1 MSGITDFSI
10 NKDRVTV
17 LFLMIMAVAGLLA
30 YLTYPKQE
38 DPSIQIREAVVWA
51 FFPGMAPERVEDL
64 ITRKLEE
71 QIRLLGDVD
80 YIESDSKRGMS
91 FMHVIA
97 RDEVPVLKTVW
108 RDLRDKLTDVTP
120 HLPTGTIGPFVND
133 EFGLTAVATVALW
146 AEGFSL
152 AEMRLVARDLRN
164 ELYSLKGIRRVEM
177 FGAQDQRVFL
187 ELSNAKLAEFGIS
200 PAVVVETLQQQN
212 VILPGGLIDVRG
224 QNVVVEPTGDFDSI
238 ADIEDVI
245 IPIPGTQRVTP
256 LRDLAEVSRGYVDP
270 PSQPVYY
277 NGRPAIVLS
286 VSVLEG
292 EGVNAVEFGERL
304 TRKIRQIEQT
314 LPIGYALD
322 YATYQPP
329 LIEAAVSG
337 AITNLLQTLVIVL
350 VVVVLF
356 LGVRTGLI
364 VGSFV
369 PMTML
374 MSVAI
379 MRAMDIEL
387 QRMSIAAL
395 IIALGM
401 LVDNGIVIAEDI
413 RTRLQNG
420 EGRRQAALASGR
432 SLAIPLLTSTLTT
445 ILAFVPI
452 SLAIGGAGEYT
463 KSLGQVLIITLLSS
477 WFLSMM
483 MTPVMC
489 VWFMKF
495 KPREPTAAREPTAE
509 GEGGD
514 PYSGAFYRIYRSLLQ
529 GMLRARLLVLA
540 CAVVALVAAVYASQF
555 IVKEFFPAGDRNQ
568 YLVYLDLPAGSRSD
582 KTAAVARKL
591 SNWLQDKTLNP
602 EVTGTIAYVGGGGPR
617 FFLSLAPID
626 ADPHLAFLIV
636 NTENASQVA
645 ALVERTRTYAE
656 ENLPDAFA
664 RVKAMWLGSTE
675 TGLFE
680 IRLSGPSLGVLNDK
694 TASLMESLKEIPG
707 IVDVKQDWENRVLR
721 LNVKVDQARA
731 RRAGVTSRDVAT
743 SLNSLISG
751 AEVTQYREGDEEIPV
766 IVRSTEG
773 ERKKASEIYNM
784 NVYSNTTGT
793 AVPLEQVADI
803 KGDWEYYRIKRRGQQ
818 RTVTISAKHPTL
830 KADQIYAALSPAL
843 ESLDLPTGHE
853 WELGGELEQSA
864 KAQAYLFANM
874 PYAIAGIILL
884 LVWQFNS
891 FRRAGI
897 ILLTIPLTFIG
908 ASIGLIIMNSAFGF
922 MVILGLLSLAG
933 IIINNGIVLIDRIDA
948 ERDSGREPYDA
959 IVTACLARLRP
970 ILMTTVTTILGLMTL
985 ILSVD
990 PLFYGMAVAIAFGL
1004 GVATIFTLGVV
1015 PVLYAVFFR
1024 VKNPPKRTSDRT
1036 ELAVAG

>member
-1 MSGITDFSI
+1 MRGITDFSI
-10 NKDRVTV
+10 EKDRVTV
-17 LFLMIMAVAGLLA
+17 LFLLIMAVAGLFS

-51 FFPGMAPERVEDL
+51 YFPGMPPQRVEDL

-97 RDEVPVLKTVW
+97 RDEVPELKTVW
-108 RDLRDKLTDVTP
+108 RDLRDKLNDVTP

-133 EFGLTAVATVALW
+133 EFGLTAVATIALW

-164 ELYSLKGIRRVEM
+164 ELYSLKGIRRVEL

-200 PAVVVETLQQQN
+200 PSVVVDTLQQQN

-224 QNVVVEPTGDFDSI
+224 QNIVVEPTGDFDSI
-238 ADIEDVI
+238 ADIEEVI
-245 IPIPGTQRVTP
+245 IPIPGTERVTP
-256 LRDLAEVSRGYVDP
+256 LRDLAKVSRGYVDP
-270 PSQPVYY
+270 PNQPVYY

-314 LPIGYALD
+314 LPVGYALD

-329 LIEAAVSG
+329 LIHAAVSG
-337 AITNLLQTLVIVL
+337 AVTNLLQTLVIVL

-356 LGVRTGLI
+356 LGLRTGLI

-374 MSVAI
+374 MSMAI

-395 IIALGM
+395 IISLGM

-420 EGRRQAALASGR
+420 EGRRQAALSSGR

-489 VWFMKF
+489 VWFMKV
-495 KPREPTAAREPTAE
+495 KPREPKAE
-509 GEGGD
+509 GQVAD
-514 PYSGAFYRIYRSLLQ
+514 PYSGTFYRVYRSLLQ
-529 GMLRARLLVLA
+529 GMLRARFFVLA
-540 CAVVALVAAVYASQF
+540 CAVAALVTAVYASQF

-582 KTAAVARKL
+582 KTAAVTLKL
-591 SNWLQDKTLNP
+591 SNWLQDKTVNP

-626 ADPHLAFLIV
+626 ADPHLAFLVV
-636 NTENASQVA
+636 NTENASQVPT
-645 ALVERTRTYAE
+645 LVERTRVFAQ
-656 ENLPDAFA
+656 ENLPEAFT

-680 IRLSGPSLGVLNDK
+680 IRLSGPSFDVLGEK
-694 TASLMESLKEIPG
+694 TASLMESLQEIPG
-707 IVDVKQDWENRVLR
+707 IVDVRQDWENRVLR

-731 RRAGVTSRDVAT
+731 RRAGITSRDVAN

-751 AEVTQYREGDEEIPV
+751 AEVTQYREGDEAIPV
-766 IVRSTEG
+766 IVRSTKA
-773 ERKKASEIYNM
+773 ERTNVSAIHNINIY
-784 NVYSNTTGT
+784 SSTRGT
-793 AVPLEQVADI
+793 AVPLEQIADI
-803 KGDWEYYRIKRRGQQ
+803 KGDWEFYRIKRRGQQ

-830 KADQIYAALSPAL
+830 KADQIYTALKPAI
-843 ESLDLPTGHE
+843 ESLDLPQ
-853 WELGGELEQSA
+853 WALGGELEQSA

-908 ASIGLIIMNSAFGF
+908 ATIGLIIMNSVFGF

-948 ERDSGREPYDA
+948 ELASGREPYDA
-959 IVTACLARLRP
+959 IVTACLARMRP

-985 ILSVD
+985 IVSVD

-1015 PVLYAVFFR
+1015 PVLYAVLFR
-1024 VKNPPKRTSDRT
+1024 VKNPPRPTSDRA
-1036 ELAVAG
+1036 ELAAAG

>member
-1 MSGITDFSI
+1 MIGITDFSI

-17 LFLMIMAVAGLLA
+17 LFLMIMAVAGVFA

-51 FFPGMAPERVEDL
+51 FYPGMAPERVEDL

-120 HLPTGTIGPFVND
+120 QLPTGTIGPFVND
-133 EFGLTAVATVALW
+133 EFGLTAVATIALW

-200 PAVVVETLQQQN
+200 PGVVVETLQQQN
-212 VILPGGLIDVRG
+212 VILPGGQIDVQG
-224 QNVVVEPTGDFDSI
+224 QNVVVEPTGDFDTIS
-238 ADIEDVI
+238 DIEDVI

-256 LRDLAEVSRGYVDP
+256 LRDLAKVSRGYVDP
-270 PSQPVYY
+270 PNQPVYY

-304 TRKIRQIEQT
+304 TRKIRQVEQT

-329 LIEAAVSG
+329 LIDAAVSG
-337 AITNLLQTLVIVL
+337 AVTNLLQTLVIVL

-356 LGVRTGLI
+356 LGLRTGLI

-374 MSVAI
+374 MSIAI

-489 VWFMKF
+489 VWFMKV
-495 KPREPTAAREPTAE
+495 KPREPAAE
-509 GEGGD
+509 GEGAD
-514 PYSGAFYRIYRSLLQ
+514 PYSGAFYRVYKSLLE
-529 GMLRARLLVLA
+529 GMLRARFLVLA
-540 CAVVALVAAVYASQF
+540 CAVAALVAAVYASQF

-582 KTAAVARKL
+582 KTAAVTRKL
-591 SNWLQDKTLNP
+591 SNWLQDKTVNP

-636 NTENASQVA
+636 NTENAGQVPE
-645 ALVERTRTYAE
+645 LVERTRVYAE
-656 ENLPDAFA
+656 KNLPDAFT

-680 IRLSGPSLGVLNDK
+680 VRLSGPSFDVLTEK
-694 TASLMESLKEIPG
+694 TASLMDSLKEIPG

-731 RRAGVTSRDVAT
+731 RRAGITSRDVAT

-766 IVRSTEG
+766 IVRSTEA
-773 ERKKASEIYNM
+773 ERKNASEIYNM
-784 NVYSNTTGT
+784 NVYSNSTG
-793 AVPLEQVADI
+793 ASVPLEQIAEI
-803 KGDWEYYRIKRRGQQ
+803 KGDWEYYRIKRREQQ

-830 KADQIYAALSPAL
+830 KADQIYNALKPAI
-843 ESLDLPTGHE
+843 EKLDLPPGYE

-908 ASIGLIIMNSAFGF
+908 ASIGLIIMNSVFGF

-1024 VKNPPKRTSDRT
+1024 VKNPPRQPSDLS
-1036 ELAVAG
+1036 ELAVAQ

>member
-1 MSGITDFSI
+1 MKGITDFSI
-10 NKDRVTV
+10 EKDRVTV
-17 LFLMIMAVAGLLA
+17 LFLMIMAVAGLFA

-51 FFPGMAPERVEDL
+51 YFPGMPPSRVEDL

-91 FMHVIA
+91 FMHVVA
-97 RDEVPVLKTVW
+97 RDEVPVLKTLW
-108 RDLRDKLTDVTP
+108 RDLRDKLHDVTP

-133 EFGLTAVATVALW
+133 EFGLTAVATIALW

-200 PAVVVETLQQQN
+200 PGVVVETLRQQN
-212 VILPGGLIDVRG
+212 IILPGGLIDVRG

-245 IPIPGTQRVTP
+245 IPIPGTERVTP
-256 LRDLAEVSRGYVDP
+256 LRDLAKVSRGYVDP
-270 PSQPVYY
+270 PNQPVYY

-304 TRKIRQIEQT
+304 TRKMRQIEQT
-314 LPIGYALD
+314 LPVGYALD

-337 AITNLLQTLVIVL
+337 AVTNLLQTLVIVL

-356 LGVRTGLI
+356 LGLRTGLI

-374 MSVAI
+374 MSIAI

-420 EGRRQAALASGR
+420 EGQRQAALSSGG

-452 SLAIGGAGEYT
+452 WLAIGGAGEYT

-489 VWFMKF
+489 VWFMKI
-495 KPREPTAAREPTAE
+495 KPREPKAE
-509 GEGGD
+509 GEVAD
-514 PYSGAFYRIYRSLLQ
+514 PYSGTFYRVYRSLLQ
-529 GMLRARLLVLA
+529 GMLRARFIVLA
-540 CAVVALVAAVYASQF
+540 CAVAALVTAVYASQF

-582 KTAAVARKL
+582 KTAAVTLKL
-591 SNWLQDKTLNP
+591 SKWLQDKTVNP

-626 ADPHLAFLIV
+626 ADPHLAFLVV
-636 NTENASQVA
+636 NTENASQVP
-645 ALVERTRTYAE
+645 ALVERTRVFAE
-656 ENLPDAFA
+656 ENLPEAFT

-680 IRLSGPSLGVLNDK
+680 IRLSGPSSDVLSEK
-694 TASLMESLKEIPG
+694 TASLMESLEGIPG
-707 IVDVKQDWENRVLR
+707 IVDVRQDWENRVLG
-721 LNVKVDQARA
+721 LSVKVDQARA
-731 RRAGVTSRDVAT
+731 RRAGITSRDVAN

-766 IVRSTEG
+766 IVRSTKA
-773 ERKKASEIYNM
+773 ERTNVSAIYNM
-784 NVYSNTTGT
+784 NVYSSTTGT

-803 KGDWEYYRIKRRGQQ
+803 KGDWEFYRIKRRGQQ

-830 KADQIYAALSPAL
+830 KADQIYSALKPAI
-843 ESLDLPTGHE
+843 ESLDLPPGHK

-908 ASIGLIIMNSAFGF
+908 ASIGLIVMNSVFGF

-948 ERDSGREPYDA
+948 ERASGREPYDA

-1024 VKNPPKRTSDRT
+1024 VKNPPRLTSDRA
-1036 ELAVAG
+1036 ELAVAA

>member
-1 MSGITDFSI
+1 MKGITDFSI
-10 NKDRVTV
+10 EKDRVTV
-17 LFLMIMAVAGLLA
+17 LFLMIIAVAGLFS

-51 FFPGMAPERVEDL
+51 YFPGMLPQRVEDL

-97 RDEVPVLKTVW
+97 RDEVPELKTVW
-108 RDLRDKLTDVTP
+108 RDLRDKLNDVTP
-120 HLPTGTIGPFVND
+120 HLPTGTIGPFVDD

-164 ELYSLKGIRRVEM
+164 ELYSLKGIRRVEL

-187 ELSNAKLAEFGIS
+187 ELSNATLAEFGIS
-200 PAVVVETLQQQN
+200 PSVVVDTLQQQN

-224 QNVVVEPTGDFDSI
+224 QNIVVEPTGDFESI

-245 IPIPGTQRVTP
+245 IPIPGTERVAP
-256 LRDLAEVSRGYVDP
+256 LRDLAKVSRGYVDP
-270 PSQPVYY
+270 PNQPVYY

-286 VSVLEG
+286 ISVLEG

-314 LPIGYALD
+314 LPVGYAFD

-329 LIEAAVSG
+329 LIQAAVSS
-337 AITNLLQTLVIVL
+337 AVTNLLQTLVIVL

-356 LGVRTGLI
+356 LGLRTGLI

-420 EGRRQAALASGR
+420 EGRRQAALSSGR

-489 VWFMKF
+489 VWFMKI
-495 KPREPTAAREPTAE
+495 KPREPKAE
-509 GEGGD
+509 GEVAD
-514 PYSGAFYRIYRSLLQ
+514 PYSRTFYRVYRSLLQ
-529 GMLRARLLVLA
+529 GMLRARFFVLA
-540 CAVVALVAAVYASQF
+540 CAVAALVTAVYASQF
-555 IVKEFFPAGDRNQ
+555 IVKEFFRQATATNIWSISIFRR
-568 YLVYLDLPAGSRSD
+568 V
-582 KTAAVARKL
+582 AAVTRLPRSLL
-591 SNWLQDKTLNP
+591 SS
-602 EVTGTIAYVGGGGPR
+602 VTGCRTR
-617 FFLSLAPID
+617 LSTRRSPVQSLM
-626 ADPHLAFLIV
+626 
-636 NTENASQVA
+636 SVA
-645 ALVERTRTYAE
+645 AVPASFCLWRQPMPTRT
-656 ENLPDAFA
+656 
-664 RVKAMWLGSTE
+664 
-675 TGLFE
+675 
-680 IRLSGPSLGVLNDK
+680 
-694 TASLMESLKEIPG
+694 
-707 IVDVKQDWENRVLR
+707 
-721 LNVKVDQARA
+721 
-731 RRAGVTSRDVAT
+731 
-743 SLNSLISG
+743 
-751 AEVTQYREGDEEIPV
+751 
-766 IVRSTEG
+766 
-773 ERKKASEIYNM
+773 
-784 NVYSNTTGT
+784 
-793 AVPLEQVADI
+793 
-803 KGDWEYYRIKRRGQQ
+803 
-818 RTVTISAKHPTL
+818 
-830 KADQIYAALSPAL
+830 
-843 ESLDLPTGHE
+843 
-853 WELGGELEQSA
+853 
-864 KAQAYLFANM
+864 
-874 PYAIAGIILL
+874 
-884 LVWQFNS
+884 
-891 FRRAGI
+891 
-897 ILLTIPLTFIG
+897 
-908 ASIGLIIMNSAFGF
+908 
-922 MVILGLLSLAG
+922 
-933 IIINNGIVLIDRIDA
+933 
-948 ERDSGREPYDA
+948 
-959 IVTACLARLRP
+959 
-970 ILMTTVTTILGLMTL
+970 
-985 ILSVD
+985 
-990 PLFYGMAVAIAFGL
+990 
-1004 GVATIFTLGVV
+1004 
-1015 PVLYAVFFR
+1015 
-1024 VKNPPKRTSDRT
+1024 
-1036 ELAVAG
+1036 

>member
-1 MSGITDFSI
+1 MIGITDFSI
-10 NKDRVTV
+10 NKDRVTI
-17 LFLMIMAVAGLLA
+17 LFLMIMAVAGLFS

-80 YIESDSKRGMS
+80 YIKSDSKRGMS

-120 HLPTGTIGPFVND
+120 QLPSGTIGPFVND
-133 EFGLTAVATVALW
+133 EFGLTAVATIALS
-146 AEGFSL
+146 ADGFSL

-164 ELYSLKGIRRVEM
+164 ELYSLNGIRRVEM

-200 PAVVVETLQQQN
+200 PSVVVETLQQQN

-224 QNVVVEPTGDFDSI
+224 QNVVVEPTGDFVSI

-270 PSQPVYY
+270 PNQPVYF

-286 VSVLEG
+286 VSILEG

-304 TRKIRQIEQT
+304 TQKMRQIEQT
-314 LPIGYALD
+314 LPIGYALN

-337 AITNLLQTLVIVL
+337 AVTNLLQTLVIVL
-350 VVVVLF
+350 IVVVLF
-356 LGVRTGLI
+356 LGLRTGLI

-374 MSVAI
+374 MSIAI

-413 RTRLQNG
+413 RSRLQNG

-445 ILAFVPI
+445 ILAFLPI

-489 VWFMKF
+489 VWFMKV
-495 KPREPTAAREPTAE
+495 KPREPTVE
-509 GEGGD
+509 GEVVD
-514 PYSGAFYRIYRSLLQ
+514 PYSGAFYRVYRSLLQ
-529 GMLRARLLVLA
+529 GMLRARFLVLA
-540 CAVVALVAAVYASQF
+540 CAVAALVTAIYASQF

-591 SNWLQDKTLNP
+591 SDWLQDKTVNP

-636 NTENASQVA
+636 NTEDASQVPT
-645 ALVERTRTYAE
+645 LVERTRVFAE
-656 ENLPDAFA
+656 ENLPEAFT

-680 IRLSGPSLGVLNDK
+680 IRLSGPSLDVLSEK

-707 IVDVKQDWENRVLR
+707 IVDIKQDWENRVLR
-721 LNVKVDQARA
+721 LNVRVDQARA
-731 RRAGVTSRDVAT
+731 RRAGITSRDVAS

-766 IVRSTEG
+766 IVRSTEA
-773 ERKKASEIYNM
+773 ERKNVSEIYHM
-784 NVYSNTTGT
+784 NVYSSTTGT
-793 AVPLEQVADI
+793 AVPLEQVAEI
-803 KGDWEYYRIKRRGQQ
+803 KGDWEFYRIKRRGQQ

-830 KADQIYAALSPAL
+830 KADQIYTALKP
-843 ESLDLPTGHE
+843 EIETLDLPPDHK
-853 WELGGELEQSA
+853 WDLGGELEQSA
-864 KAQAYLFANM
+864 KAQAYLFANL

-908 ASIGLIIMNSAFGF
+908 ASLGLIIMNSVFGF

-948 ERDSGREPYDA
+948 ERDSGRKPYDA

-1024 VKNPPKRTSDRT
+1024 VKSPPRLTSDRS
-1036 ELAVAG
+1036 EPAIAG

>member
-1 MSGITDFSI
+1 MKGITDFSLQ
-10 NKDRVTV
+10 KDRVTV
-17 LFLMIMAVAGLLA
+17 LFLLIMAVGGFFA
-30 YLTYPKQE
+30 YLAYPKQE
-38 DPSIQIREAVVWA
+38 DPSIQIREALVWTY
-51 FFPGMAPERVEDL
+51 FPGMAPHRVEDL

-71 QIRLLGDVD
+71 QIRLLGAVD

-91 FMHVIA
+91 LLHVNA

-108 RDLRDKLTDVTP
+108 RDLRDKLNDVAP
-120 HLPTGTIGPFVND
+120 SLPNGTIGPFIND
-133 EFGLTAVATVALW
+133 EFGLTAVATIALW

-164 ELYSLKGIRRVEM
+164 ELYSLKGIRRVEL
-177 FGAQDQRVFL
+177 FGVQDQRVFL

-200 PAVVVETLQQQN
+200 PSVVVGTLQQQN
-212 VILPGGLIDVRG
+212 VIMPGGKIDVRG
-224 QNVVVEPTGDFDSI
+224 QNIVVEPTGDFESV

-245 IPIPGTQRVTP
+245 IPIPGSDRVTP
-256 LRDLAEVSRGYVDP
+256 LRDLAKVSRGYVDP
-270 PSQPVYY
+270 PNQPVYY

-304 TRKIRQIEQT
+304 TRKIRQVEQT
-314 LPIGYALD
+314 LPVGYALE

-337 AITNLLQTLVIVL
+337 AVTNLLQTLVIVL
-350 VVVVLF
+350 GVVVLF
-356 LGVRTGLI
+356 LGLRTGLI

-374 MSVAI
+374 MSMAI

-387 QRMSIAAL
+387 QRMSVAAL

-420 EGRRQAALASGR
+420 EDRRQAALTSGR
-432 SLAIPLLTSTLTT
+432 TLAIPLLTSTLTT
-445 ILAFVPI
+445 ILAFAPI
-452 SLAIGGAGEYT
+452 PLAIGGAGEYT
-463 KSLGQVLIITLLSS
+463 RSLGQVLIITLLSS

-483 MTPVMC
+483 MTPLMC
-489 VWFMKF
+489 FWFMKV
-495 KPREPTAAREPTAE
+495 KLREPTAE
-509 GEGGD
+509 GQLAD
-514 PYSGAFYRIYRSLLQ
+514 PYSGTFYRVYRSLLQ
-529 GMLRARLLVLA
+529 RMLRARFFVLA
-540 CAVVALVAAVYASQF
+540 CTIAAFFAAVYASQS

-582 KTAAVARKL
+582 KTAAVALKL
-591 SNWLQDKTLNP
+591 SNWLQDKTVNP
-602 EVTGTIAYVGGGGPR
+602 EVTGAIAYVGGGGPR

-626 ADPHLAFLIV
+626 ADPHLAFLVV
-636 NTENASQVA
+636 NTENASQVP
-645 ALVERTRTYAE
+645 ALVERTRNFADD
-656 ENLPDAFA
+656 NLPEAFT
-664 RVKAMWLGSTE
+664 RVKTMWLGSTE

-680 IRLSGPSLGVLNDK
+680 IRLSGPASDVLGEK
-694 TASLMESLKEIPG
+694 AASLMESLREIPG
-707 IVDVKQDWENRVLR
+707 IIDVRQDWENRLLR
-721 LNVKVDQARA
+721 VNVKVDQARA
-731 RRAGVTSRDVAT
+731 RRAGITSRDVAN

-751 AEVTQYREGDEEIPV
+751 AEVTQYREGDEAIPV
-766 IVRSTEG
+766 TLRSTKA
-773 ERKKASEIYNM
+773 ERTNVSALYNINIY
-784 NVYSNTTGT
+784 SSTRGT
-793 AVPLEQVADI
+793 AVPLEQIADI
-803 KGDWEYYRIKRRGQQ
+803 KGDWEFYRIKRRGQQ

-830 KADQIYAALSPAL
+830 KAGQIYTALKPAI
-843 ESLDLPTGHE
+843 ESLDLPPNYE
-853 WELGGELEQSA
+853 WALGGELEQSV
-864 KAQAYLFANM
+864 KAQRYLFANM
-874 PYAIAGIILL
+874 PYAFAGIILL

-891 FRRAGI
+891 FRRAAI

-908 ASIGLIIMNSAFGF
+908 ATIGLIVMNSVFGF

-933 IIINNGIVLIDRIDA
+933 IIINNGIVLIDRIDV
-948 ERDSGREPYDA
+948 ELDSGREPYDA
-959 IVTACLARLRP
+959 IVAACLARLRP

-985 ILSVD
+985 IVSVD

-1024 VKNPPKRTSDRT
+1024 VKNPPSPGPERALPAAAHPVR
-1036 ELAVAG
+1036 

>member
-1 MSGITDFSI
+1 MRGITAFSVDK
-10 NKDRVTV
+10 NRVTI
-17 LFLMIMAVAGLLA
+17 LFLMIMAVAGLYS

-38 DPSIQIREAVVWA
+38 DPSIQIREALVWA
-51 FFPGMAPERVEDL
+51 YFPGMAPKRVEDL

-80 YIESDSKRGMS
+80 YIKSDSKRSLS

-97 RDEVPVLKTVW
+97 RDEVSDLKKVW
-108 RDLRDKLTDVTP
+108 RDLRDKLKDVTP
-120 HLPTGTIGPFVND
+120 QLPKGTIGPFVND

-146 AEGFSL
+146 AEGFTL

-164 ELYSLKGIRRVEM
+164 DLYALKGIRRVEL
-177 FGAQDQRVFL
+177 FGVQDQRVFL
-187 ELSNAKLAEFGIS
+187 ELSNAKLSEFGIS
-200 PAVVVETLQQQN
+200 PSVVVSTLQQQN
-212 VILPGGLIDVRG
+212 VILPGGLIDVQG
-224 QNVVVEPTGDFDSI
+224 QNVVIEPTGDFENL

-245 IPIPGTQRVTP
+245 IPIPGTDRVTP
-256 LRDLAEVSRGYVDP
+256 LRDLAKISRGYVDP
-270 PSQPVYY
+270 PNQPVYY

-292 EGVNAVEFGERL
+292 EGVNAVEFGDRL
-304 TRKIRQIEQT
+304 TRKIGQIEQT
-314 LPIGYALD
+314 LPVGYVLD

-329 LIEAAVSG
+329 LIQAAVTG
-337 AITNLLQTLVIVL
+337 AVTNLLQTLVIVL

-356 LGVRTGLI
+356 LGLRTGLI

-374 MSVAI
+374 MSMAI
-379 MRAMDIEL
+379 MRTMDIEL

-413 RTRLQNG
+413 RTRMQNG
-420 EGRRQAALASGR
+420 EDRLQAALESGR
-432 SLAIPLLTSTLTT
+432 GLAIPLLTSTLTT
-445 ILAFVPI
+445 ILAFAPI
-452 SLAIGGAGEYT
+452 PLAIGGAGEYT

-483 MTPVMC
+483 MTPLMC
-489 VWFMKF
+489 VWFMKV
-495 KPREPTAAREPTAE
+495 KPRTSETASQVE
-509 GEGGD
+509 D
-514 PYSGAFYRIYRSLLQ
+514 PYGGAFYRIYRSLLE
-529 GMLRARLLVLA
+529 GMLRARFVVLVCTIA
-540 CAVVALVAAVYASQF
+540 AFIAAVFASQT

-568 YLVYLDLPAGSRSD
+568 YLIYLDLPAGSRSD
-582 KTAAVARKL
+582 KTAAVTLRL
-591 SNWLQDKTLNP
+591 SRWLRDKSVNP
-602 EVTGTIAYVGGGGPR
+602 EVTGAIAYVGGGGPR

-626 ADPHLAFLIV
+626 PDPHLAFLVV
-636 NTENASQVA
+636 NTENANQVST
-645 ALVERTRTYAE
+645 LVERTRAFAE
-656 ENLPDAFA
+656 ANLPEAIT

-680 IRLSGPSLGVLNDK
+680 IRLSGPSLEVLGRE
-694 TASLMESLKEIPG
+694 TASLMQSLHAVPG
-707 IVDVKQDWENRVLR
+707 IVDVRQDWENRIIR
-721 LNVKVDQARA
+721 ITVKVDQARA
-731 RRAGVTSRDVAT
+731 RRAGITSRDVAN
-743 SLNSLISG
+743 SLNTLISG
-751 AEVTQYREGDEEIPV
+751 AKVTEYREGDEAIPV
-766 IVRSTEG
+766 ILRSTRP
-773 ERKKASEIYNM
+773 ERT
-784 NVYSNTTGT
+784 NVAALQSINIHSRTRGA
-793 AVPLEQVADI
+793 AVPLEQIAEI

-818 RTVTISAKHPTL
+818 RTVTVSAKHPTL
-830 KADQIYAALSPAL
+830 KADQIYAALQPAIG
-843 ESLDLPTGHE
+843 SLKLPSGHY

-874 PYAIAGIILL
+874 PFAIGGIILL

-908 ASIGLIIMNSAFGF
+908 ATIGLIATGSVFGF

-933 IIINNGIVLIDRIDA
+933 IIINNGIVLIDRIDVELA
-948 ERDSGREPYDA
+948 DGREPYDA
-959 IVTACLARLRP
+959 IILACLARLRP

-985 ILSVD
+985 IISVD
-990 PLFYGMAVAIAFGL
+990 PLFYGMAVAISFGL

-1015 PVLYAVFFR
+1015 PVLYAVLFR
-1024 VKNPPKRTSDRT
+1024 VHNP
-1036 ELAVAG
+1036 VAQKPGTT